1 MSDTRTLQKLKWQGD
16 AAEIT
21 YGHAQPAR
29 PSKRRVS
36 AMASATRFT
45 GVGTREQ
52 TAGDGGVLCFCMQ
65 AGARTGGRAV
75 LPCSAA
81 TCGGP
86 STTRIFFLAHAGGW
100 SAAGPSALPVSIS
113 NSNSNDELGA
123 GLNFE
128 SCSNSDK
135 RIDLLLRILLFV
147 WYGSIYFFLPKKDK
161 RITILIF
168 LLIYNVVILLED
180 DMKCIPLHEVIIRAR
195 AS

>member
-1 MSDTRTLQKLKWQGD
+1 MKSPAMCVASCCVIVSRMGFSILLGLAEISDRRTLQKIKWQAD
-16 AAEIT
+16 
-21 YGHAQPAR
+21 AQPAR

-86 STTRIFFLAHAGGW
+86 STTRIFFWPTQEAGALLARLRCPC
-100 SAAGPSALPVSIS
+100 PSPTPTMSSGRAWT
-113 NSNSNDELGA
+113 
-123 GLNFE
+123 
-128 SCSNSDK
+128 
-135 RIDLLLRILLFV
+135 LRVVATPINE
-147 WYGSIYFFLPKKDK
+147 
-161 RITILIF
+161 
-168 LLIYNVVILLED
+168 LIYCYGYYFLFGTDQFIFFSLKKINELQ
-180 DMKCIPLHEVIIRAR
+180 
-195 AS
+195 S

>member
-1 MSDTRTLQKLKWQGD
+1 MSDTRTLQKLKWQAD

-86 STTRIFFLAHAGGW
+86 STTRIFFF
-100 SAAGPSALPVSIS
+100 GPRRRLERCWPVCVARVAVSI
-113 NSNSNDELGA
+113 SNSNDELGA

-135 RIDLLLRILLFV
+135 RINLLLRILLFV

-168 LLIYNVVILLED
+168 FYWFIMWLSYLKMIWSVFLY
-180 DMKCIPLHEVIIRAR
+180 MK
-195 AS
+195 

>member
-1 MSDTRTLQKLKWQGD
+1 MSDTRTLQKLKWQAD

-75 LPCSAA
+75 RPCSAA

-86 STTRIFFLAHAGGW
+86 STTRIFFWPTQEAGALLARLRCPC
-100 SAAGPSALPVSIS
+100 PSPTPTMSSGRAWTLRVVATPI
-113 NSNSNDELGA
+113 NELIYCYGYY
-123 GLNFE
+123 F
-128 SCSNSDK
+128 
-135 RIDLLLRILLFV
+135 LF
-147 WYGSIYFFLPKKDK
+147 GTDQFIFFLPKKDK

-168 LLIYNVVILLED
+168 FYWFIMWLSYLKMIWSVFLY
-180 DMKCIPLHEVIIRAR
+180 MK
-195 AS
+195 